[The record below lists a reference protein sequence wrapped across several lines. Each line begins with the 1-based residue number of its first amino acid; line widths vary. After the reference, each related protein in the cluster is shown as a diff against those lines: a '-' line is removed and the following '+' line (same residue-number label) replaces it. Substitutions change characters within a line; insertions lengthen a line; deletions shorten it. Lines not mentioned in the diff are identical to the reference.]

1 MLIPTWLSDPVK
13 IISPLEIENLEPA
26 SRYRLQISAAASAD
40 SGEPPSASTWV
51 EVRTLANISGLQLTS
66 QLITFNTLRLRQCHT
81 CSNSKAGHILNQV
94 PVKCRNA

>member
-1 MLIPTWLSDPVK
+1 VN
-13 IISPLEIENLEPA
+13 IISSLEIENLEPA
-26 SRYRLQISAAASAD
+26 SRYRLQISAAASAE

-81 CSNSKAGHILNQV
+81 CDNSKTGHILLG
-94 PVKCRNA
+94 KCDEFIVLR